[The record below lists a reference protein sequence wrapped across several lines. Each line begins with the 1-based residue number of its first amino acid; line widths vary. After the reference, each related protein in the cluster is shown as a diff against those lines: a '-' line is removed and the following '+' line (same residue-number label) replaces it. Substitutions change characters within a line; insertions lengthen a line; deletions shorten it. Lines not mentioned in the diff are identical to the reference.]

1 MMSDTHPTGQL
12 AELLADQL
20 AHPQTIPRALNT
32 RDWWRQSLAHGAPGI
47 TLLHI
52 ERAAAGAAPWQGA
65 HDWLTDITRAAVT
78 AGPDSHLFYGAP
90 ALAHVLACAAT
101 ARPGCYQR
109 ALQTLDHQIA
119 KDTRR
124 RIDDAHARIDS
135 GRLPAL
141 AEFDVIRGLTGIG
154 AHLMR
159 RDPHS
164 ATVRAVLEYLVRL
177 TESLPGVEQP
187 LPGWWTA
194 TGPSGRDSQ
203 RFPAGHGNCGVAHGI
218 GGPLALLALAARRG
232 VTVDGHPEAIG
243 RICTWLDR
251 WRTDTDSGPV
261 WPYWV
266 THAQLRVRQPD
277 GSPRQRPSWC
287 YGTAGLARAQQLAAL
302 ATGDTSRQHL
312 AERALIQA
320 LSNPIQL
327 AAATD
332 TSLCHGYAGY
342 AHIAVTAA
350 VDASPGAAAQLYAL
364 VPGLLD
370 AVLPDG
376 TGPRNVADV
385 LFDADRP
392 GLLEGAAGIALAASA
407 ASTATLPRTG
417 WDTCLLIT

>member
-1 MMSDTHPTGQL
+1 MSDTHPAGQL

-20 AHPQTIPRALNT
+20 AHPPTIPRALTT

-52 ERAAAGAAPWQGA
+52 ERAAAGSAPWQRA
-65 HDWLTDITRAAVT
+65 HEWLTDITHRAVT
-78 AGPDSHLFYGAP
+78 AGADSHLFYGAP

-101 ARPGCYQR
+101 ARPGSYQR

-119 KDTRR
+119 TDTRR
-124 RIDDAHARIDS
+124 RVHDAHTRIDS
-135 GRLPAL
+135 GRFPAL

-154 AHLMR
+154 AYLLR
-159 RDPHS
+159 RDPRS

-177 TESLPGVEQP
+177 TEPLPGVEQP
-187 LPGWWTA
+187 SPGWWTA
-194 TGPSGRDSQ
+194 TGPSGRKSK

-218 GGPLALLALAARRG
+218 AGPLALLALAARRG
-232 VTVDGHPEAIG
+232 VTVYGHREGIG
-243 RICTWLDR
+243 RICAWLDR
-251 WRTDTDSGPV
+251 WRTDTASGPV

-266 THAQLRVRQPD
+266 THSQLRAGQPV
-277 GSPRQRPSWC
+277 GWQRQRPSWC

-302 ATGDTSRQHL
+302 ATGDASRQHL

-320 LSNPIQL
+320 LSNPVQL

-332 TSLCHGYAGY
+332 TSVCHGYAGY

-350 VDASPGAAAQLYAL
+350 ADASPDAAAQLYAL
-364 VPGLLD
+364 VPDLLD
-370 AVLPDG
+370 AVQPDD
-376 TGPRNVADV
+376 THPRDVADG
-385 LFDADRP
+385 LAGADRP
-392 GLLEGAAGIALAASA
+392 GFLEGAAGIALAVST